1 MKIKLIALS
10 MILILFASGAS
21 LYAEAPL
28 DTIKEGINRV
38 LDIVKDKSLD
48 RKEKVARIEKVYASI
63 FDEVELAKRSLGRNW
78 TKLNPEQ
85 QKEFID
91 LFRQV
96 LEKAYI
102 DKILAY
108 NNEKIVFGKQSEISG
123 NLTEVK
129 TLVLSESKKIPI
141 NYRLIQKN
149 NVWKVYDVIIENVSL
164 IQNYRSQFNSILA
177 KNSPEQLLQTLRNR
191 VKNQKK

>member
-48 RKEKVARIEKVYASI
+48 RKEKVTRIEKVYASI

>member
-1 MKIKLIALS
+1 